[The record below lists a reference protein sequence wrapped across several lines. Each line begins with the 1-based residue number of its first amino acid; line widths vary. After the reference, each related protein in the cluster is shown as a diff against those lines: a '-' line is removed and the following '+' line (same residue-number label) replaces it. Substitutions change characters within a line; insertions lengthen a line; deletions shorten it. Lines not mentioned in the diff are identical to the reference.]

1 MIAVRR
7 SGSSMAP
14 IGSWTADATC
24 SEGHV
29 VSRGGLRGGGGGEEG
44 RGLAPVCGGPVKS
57 TCIEV
62 QLVVTACV
70 LGTCSLTNEEG
81 WWLYCPIG

>member
-29 VSRGGLRGGGGGEEG
+29 VSRGGLRGG
-44 RGLAPVCGGPVKS
+44 
-57 TCIEV
+57 
-62 QLVVTACV
+62 
-70 LGTCSLTNEEG
+70 EG
-81 WWLYCPIG
+81 WHQCVVGLLSPLALRFNL

>member
-29 VSRGGLRGGGGGEEG
+29 VSRGGLRGGGGGARAG
-44 RGLAPVCGGPVKS
+44 TSA
-57 TCIEV
+57 CIEV

>member
-1 MIAVRR
+1 M
-7 SGSSMAP
+7 
-14 IGSWTADATC
+14 
-24 SEGHV
+24 
-29 VSRGGLRGGGGGEEG
+29 EEG

-62 QLVVTACV
+62 QLVVMACV
-70 LGTCSLTNEEG
+70 LGTCPLTNEEG

>member
-1 MIAVRR
+1 MITVRR

-29 VSRGGLRGGGGGEEG
+29 VSRGGLRGAEGGG
-44 RGLAPVCGGPVKS
+44 GLAPVCGGSVKS

-70 LGTCSLTNEEG
+70 HGICPLTNEEG

>member
-29 VSRGGLRGGGGGEEG
+29 VSRGGLRGGGGARAGTY
-44 RGLAPVCGGPVKS
+44 VWW
-57 TCIEV
+57 
-62 QLVVTACV
+62 AC
-70 LGTCSLTNEEG
+70 
-81 WWLYCPIG
+81 

>member
-29 VSRGGLRGGGGGEEG
+29 VSRGGLRGGGGG
-44 RGLAPVCGGPVKS
+44 GGTRAGTSVWW
-57 TCIEV
+57 
-62 QLVVTACV
+62 AC
-70 LGTCSLTNEEG
+70 
-81 WWLYCPIG
+81 

>member
-7 SGSSMAP
+7 NGSSMAP
-14 IGSWTADATC
+14 IGPWTADTTC
-24 SEGHV
+24 SEGQV
-29 VSRGGLRGGGGGEEG
+29 VSRGELRGGGEEG
-44 RGLAPVCGGPVKS
+44 RGLASVCGGPVKS

-62 QLVVTACV
+62 QLVVMACV
-70 LGTCSLTNEEG
+70 LGTCPLTNEEG

>member
-29 VSRGGLRGGGGGEEG
+29 VSRRGLRGGGGGRAG
-44 RGLAPVCGGPVKS
+44 TSVWW
-57 TCIEV
+57 
-62 QLVVTACV
+62 AC
-70 LGTCSLTNEEG
+70 
-81 WWLYCPIG
+81 

>member
-7 SGSSMAP
+7 SGSSMGP

-29 VSRGGLRGGGGGEEG
+29 VSRGGLRGGGGGARAG
-44 RGLAPVCGGPVKS
+44 TSVWW
-57 TCIEV
+57 
-62 QLVVTACV
+62 AC
-70 LGTCSLTNEEG
+70 
-81 WWLYCPIG
+81 

>member
-29 VSRGGLRGGGGGEEG
+29 VSRGGLRGGGGGE
-44 RGLAPVCGGPVKS
+44 
-57 TCIEV
+57 
-62 QLVVTACV
+62 
-70 LGTCSLTNEEG
+70 G
-81 WWLYCPIG
+81 WH

>member
-29 VSRGGLRGGGGGEEG
+29 VSRGGLRGGGWHQCVV
-44 RGLAPVCGGPVKS
+44 GLLSPLA
-57 TCIEV
+57 
-62 QLVVTACV
+62 LRFN
-70 LGTCSLTNEEG
+70 L
-81 WWLYCPIG
+81 

>member
-29 VSRGGLRGGGGGEEG
+29 VSRGGLRGGG
-44 RGLAPVCGGPVKS
+44 RRD
-57 TCIEV
+57 
-62 QLVVTACV
+62 
-70 LGTCSLTNEEG
+70 EG
-81 WWLYCPIG
+81 WHQCVVGLLSPLALRFNL